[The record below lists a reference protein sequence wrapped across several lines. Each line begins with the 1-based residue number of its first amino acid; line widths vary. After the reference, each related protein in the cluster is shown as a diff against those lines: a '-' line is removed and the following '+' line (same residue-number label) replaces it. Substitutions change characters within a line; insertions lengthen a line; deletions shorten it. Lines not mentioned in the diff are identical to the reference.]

1 MMSDLYSAVRRSRGL
16 RKPGRLLGIV
26 RPPERTTA
34 SLALESTG
42 YAAGGFL
49 AGLALGA
56 AAWSWLLA
64 TNRSGLFSKHPMR
77 RFAAVGYLRAR
88 PSVDTARLLRDYI
101 RWEPQPFL
109 RRRAREVLRL
119 VEASLDR

>member
-1 MMSDLYSAVRRSRGL
+1 MSGLYSAVRRARGE
-16 RKPGRLLGIV
+16 RERGRLIGIV
-26 RPPERTTA
+26 RPERSTT
-34 SLALESTG
+34 SLVLESGVWAT
-42 YAAGGFL
+42 GGFVV
-49 AGLALGA
+49 GLAAGA

-64 TNRSGLFSKHPMR
+64 TNRSGLFSKHPVR

-101 RWEPQPFL
+101 RWEPQPLL

>member
-1 MMSDLYSAVRRSRGL
+1 MSDPYSTVRRAHGL
-16 RKPGRLLGIV
+16 RKPGRLLDIA
-26 RPPERTTA
+26 RPERSTA
-34 SLALESTG
+34 SITIESAG
-42 YAAGGFL
+42 YATGGFL

>member
-1 MMSDLYSAVRRSRGL
+1 MAGLYSAVRRARGQ
-16 RKPGRLLGIV
+16 RRGGRLLNIV
-26 RPPERTTA
+26 RPERSTA
-34 SLALESTG
+34 SLALEGAG
-42 YAAGGFL
+42 YATGGFL
-49 AGLALGA
+49 AGIAVGA

-109 RRRAREVLRL
+109 RRRAREVLRS
-119 VEASLDR
+119 VEAFLDR

>member
-1 MMSDLYSAVRRSRGL
+1 MSRYSVVRHARGE
-16 RKPGRLLGIV
+16 RRRGRLLGIV
-26 RPPERTTA
+26 RPERSTG
-34 SLALESTG
+34 SLALESTV

-49 AGLALGA
+49 AGLALGS
-56 AAWSWLLA
+56 AAWGWLLA
-64 TNRSGLFSKHPMR
+64 TNRSGLFSKHPVR

-101 RWEPQPFL
+101 RWEPQPLL

>member
-1 MMSDLYSAVRRSRGL
+1 MSGLYSTVRRARGE
-16 RKPGRLLGIV
+16 RPRGRLVAIV
-26 RPPERTTA
+26 RPERSTA
-34 SLALESTG
+34 SLVVESTG
-42 YAAGGFL
+42 WAAGGFV
-49 AGLALGA
+49 AGVALGA

-64 TNRSGLFSKHPMR
+64 TNRSGLFSKHPVR

-101 RWEPQPFL
+101 RWEPQPLL